1 MHGENNI
8 IFCAYK
14 DATDAQPWILY
25 IFRREDEG
33 KGRGRDM
40 RGGGGGCA
48 LACVIIRAET
58 IECTQNAE

>member
-8 IFCAYK
+8 IYCAYI

-25 IFRREDEG
+25 IFRGGDEG
-33 KGRGRDM
+33 KGRGREM
-40 RGGGGGCA
+40 GGRNCA